1 MVSKFLHCTGVTHCD
16 HCERYSPYT
25 QARGGR
31 LSKPIAFSYFT
42 GLERNDRR
50 VDTDYRTRQV
60 GVWELLADHEL
71 LQAAMSSYGD

>member
-1 MVSKFLHCTGVTHCD
+1 MVSRFLHCTGVTHCD
-16 HCERYSPYT
+16 HCELYSPYT

-50 VDTDYRTRQV
+50 VDTDYRTRRTTEQRALPMQCDV
-60 GVWELLADHEL
+60 CR
-71 LQAAMSSYGD
+71 